1 MSVVVRSIERVVVV
15 RTTERT
21 VVLAI
26 RPEREAVVVYRPG
39 PQGPAGEAGPA
50 GTDATYQHNQ
60 ASPSASWSVAHSLG
74 KYPAVTVIDSSN
86 REVVGDI
93 EHVSTSALTITFSA
107 AFSGIAVC
115 N

>member
-21 VVLAI
+21 VTVAI
-26 RPEREAVVVYRPG
+26 RPEREAVVVHRPG
-39 PQGPAGEAGPA
+39 PQGPAGEQGEP
-50 GTDATYQHNQ
+50 GIDAHYTHAQGVAATVWN
-60 ASPSASWSVAHSLG
+60 VAHNLG
-74 KYPAVTVIDSSN
+74 KYPAVSVIDSGGS
-86 REVVGDI
+86 EVIGSVD
-93 EHVSTSALTITFSA
+93 HDSVNALTLTFSA